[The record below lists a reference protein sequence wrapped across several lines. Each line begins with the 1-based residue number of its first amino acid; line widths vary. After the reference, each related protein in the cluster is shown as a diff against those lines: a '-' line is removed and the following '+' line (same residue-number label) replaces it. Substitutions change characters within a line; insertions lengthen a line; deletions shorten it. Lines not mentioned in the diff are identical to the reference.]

1 MTCSWPQR
9 CSGWCFLQCCALDT
23 YIFPSFA
30 NATLRYDPEAVW
42 NGFIKTQ
49 YSFRIAARAIGTNV
63 LRWALLNI
71 TLFLFPYVAGI
82 LAFLS
87 IHPDVR
93 ASILQDWQYVYAYA
107 YFSSWMA
114 STLVLI
120 GLSQSLPVFVTAGT
134 MIGDIYRHLMSL
146 VCVPTG
152 GTGLVHSPIS
162 ICGQEHWVVQQ
173 ETLNLGHLIGVKILL
188 AWTRS

>member
-42 NGFIKTQ
+42 NGFINEEFDLFSYLGTNISSKHT
-49 YSFRIAARAIGTNV
+49 RAIGTNV
-63 LRWALLNI
+63 LQWALLNI
-71 TLFLFPYVAGI
+71 TLFLFPYVA
-82 LAFLS
+82 AFLS
-87 IHPDVR
+87 IHPSVR
-93 ASILQDWQYVYAYA
+93 APILQDWQYIYAYA

-120 GLSQSLPVFVTAGT
+120 VLLLPIGSDWARTLLRVQRSNSQFGTRDLAGGEARQQT
-134 MIGDIYRHLMSL
+134 GTNHGS
-146 VCVPTG
+146 G
-152 GTGLVHSPIS
+152 GTDNTTTFASRRS
-162 ICGQEHWVVQQ
+162 GQ
-173 ETLNLGHLIGVKILL
+173 K
-188 AWTRS
+188 R